1 MKKLLQTTALVG
13 ASAIVASASVAE
25 MKISGNYTHT
35 YAFGSDE
42 TANGLDS
49 DSATGGEFNIT
60 FKATNELDNGMT
72 AKLNA
77 NMESDGN
84 GNGFDDR
91 EYALSI
97 GSDSTYLEFASDKG
111 NSTNSSA
118 VPTIGYHPGSYASI
132 GGADTVFQDTLVT
145 NIVNEEHVSINTKA
159 AGGTFTIRYTPKD
172 GVSPGNDATAV
183 TNGTSG
189 SGTEIVYNGSP
200 MEGLKISAGYIE
212 EQEDSSSVAANG
224 DDEFTKVG
232 ASYNFGNY
240 TIGAEWM
247 DFDDGT
253 ATNGTGA
260 ESMWYGISAALSDN
274 VSVGLSYAKQED
286 QLSGN
291 TNPDE
296 KLKTLEIGYNLGG
309 ASLVIAAQQA
319 DNVANVETADQEVL
333 VTRLKMSF

>member
-132 GGADTVFQDTLVT
+132 GGADSVFQDTLVT
-145 NIVNEEHVSINTKA
+145 NIVNEEHVSLNAKA
-159 AGGTFTIRYTPKD
+159 AGGTFTVRYTPRD
-172 GVSPGNDATAV
+172 GVSPGNDAVAV
-183 TNGTSG
+183 TNGTGG
-189 SGTEIVYNGSP
+189 SGTEFVYNGSP

-212 EQEDSSSVAANG
+212 EQDDSASAGG
-224 DDEFTKVG
+224 DDEFTKIG
-232 ASYNFGNY
+232 ASYNFGSY
-240 TIGAEWM
+240 TVGVEWM
-247 DFDDGT
+247 DFDDGS
-253 ATNGTGA
+253 ATNATGA
-260 ESMWYGISAALSDN
+260 ESMWYGATFAVSDN
-274 VSVGLSYAKQED
+274 VTVGLSYAKQED
-286 QLSGN
+286 QLSNN

-309 ASLVIAAQQA
+309 ASLVIAAQDA
-319 DNVANVETADQEVL
+319 ESVGNVEGADQEVL